1 VSNSYLGMARVP
13 KRAECTRWPGAV
25 ARGRSGVSVTE
36 VLIALVIFST
46 AILGIVG
53 TAARVGD
60 IMNSSHV
67 RLGASSVAGQQ
78 VETLL
83 SAPYDSLVNGSAAA
97 GGVAMEWTVAETSSA
112 KQILLV
118 YRYDLPH
125 GAREDTLS
133 AASLKP

>member
-1 VSNSYLGMARVP
+1 MSSSYRVKAREA
-13 KRAECTRWPGAV
+13 KRAGSARWPGAG
-25 ARGRSGVSVTE
+25 ARGQSGVSVTE
-36 VLIALVIFST
+36 VLIALVIFSS

-53 TAARVGD
+53 TAARVGN

-67 RLGASSVAGQQ
+67 RLGAASVAGQQ

-97 GGVAMEWTVAETSSA
+97 GGVALEWTVAETSSA